1 MKKIKGLVAV
11 AALVAAV
18 LTPSAAQSA
27 PLVVPKTAWPV
38 CSDVRITYCIES
50 ATIQSIGGV
59 AEQLVWTPVAESKTY
74 GGFWTTATWATSHP
88 VVEGTTGYDGLF
100 FSVKGANPFVN
111 HLSLDVLPATKT
123 GVLAENATAK
133 SYATSLSLDDIVTFT
148 ARIGDIVTGVSI
160 GTGSTLNITTGT
172 GANGATITF
181 SGTAVPV
188 AEAANKS
195 SCTSETGVAV
205 NDGNQLGA
213 FMVVENDDNGF
224 GVDGLTGK
232 MNITSNGTCE
242 ISTPSWDTNTGSMTW
257 IASAPH
263 FKKDGTS
270 VNLGVYRAV
279 IPAADAAILWGLTR
293 PEDAVSA
300 LTISVTNDGTD
311 KTTAVKKVAY
321 KKGNI
326 IIEHSGFQYS
336 KNTFVIK
343 KKSSYKKFAPIK
355 NRTCVQI
362 KKANRGPDKITQKAA
377 ACPVG
382 YKG

>member
-1 MKKIKGLVAV
+1 MNKFKALLA
-11 AALVAAV
+11 ASALVAAV

-50 ATIQSIGGV
+50 ATVQSIGGV
-59 AEQLVWTPVAESKTY
+59 AEPLVWTPVAESKTY
-74 GGFWTTATWATSHP
+74 GGLWTTATWATSHP

-100 FSVKGANPFVN
+100 FNVKSANAFTN
-111 HLSLDVLPATKT
+111 HLSIDVLPATKG
-123 GVLAENATAK
+123 GVLAENAAAK
-133 SYATSLSLDDIVTFT
+133 GYATSLSPDDIVTFT
-148 ARIGDIVTGVSI
+148 ARIGEILPGVSS
-160 GTGSTLNITTGT
+160 GVGSSINLTTGT
-172 GANGATITF
+172 GANGATLTF
-181 SGTAVPV
+181 AGTAVPV

-195 SCTSETGVAV
+195 SCTGETGVAV

-213 FMVVENDDNGF
+213 FMIVENDDQGF
-224 GVDGLTGK
+224 GVDGLSGK

-242 ISTPSWDTNTGSMTW
+242 TSTPSWDANTASLTW
-257 IASAPH
+257 SASAPH
-263 FKKDGTS
+263 FKKDGKTI
-270 VNLGVYRAV
+270 NLGVYRAV

-311 KTTAVKKVAY
+311 KVTAVKKVAY

-326 IIEHSGFQYS
+326 IIEHSGFQFS

-343 KKSSYKKFAPIK
+343 KKAGYKKFAPIK

-362 KKANRGPDKITQKAA
+362 KKSDRGADKITQKAA